1 MSNARNLAR
10 LLPNTSGQLPD
21 AAMASGSV
29 IQVVNTPIVASFE
42 TNSTAYVDVGVS
54 ATITP
59 TFANS
64 KILVQ
69 VDMAGVYKHS
79 GDCYGK
85 MQLLR
90 NGTVLE
96 KMEGAFGYTNSSLE
110 NNIGACTTSW
120 VDSPATTSAVTYKIQ
135 IATSG
140 GGNVG
145 IGRNQATSAIT
156 LMEIAG

>member
-10 LLPNTSGQLPD
+10 LLPNASGQLPD

-29 IQVVNTPIVASFE
+29 IQVVNTPVVVSFE
-42 TNSTAYVDVGVS
+42 TSSTAYVDVGLQ

-59 TFANS
+59 TFATS

-69 VDMAGVYKHS
+69 VDVAGVYKNV
-79 GDCYGK
+79 GDCFGK

-90 NGTVLE
+90 NGVVLE

-110 NNIGACTTSW
+110 NNIGACTTNWS
-120 VDSPATTSAVTYKIQ
+120 DNPNTTSAVTYKIQ
-135 IATSG
+135 VASSG

-156 LMEIAG
+156 LLEIVA